1 MSSNHKSRLCQIQTA
16 AFLCLQSLKQSHLS
30 WSGKQLQHLK
40 LSFPCSCQHGDG
52 KHPKQLQCSFSS
64 AADTHYA
71 LRRQLQCSKMG
82 APIATLILLLT
93 TFVHSSHQ
101 WTSHGSVLFFS
112 EGESTLLEAPG
123 DASAG
128 CKWIFTHSE
137 TGHSCCFASHSYFCD
152 SAQCN
157 NRCCERAGAEVNTEV
172 DGVPGC
178 TLALTD
184 LSERKDKG
192 SYKVVF
198 PANSDQGLEVSLWV
212 FQAPPPVS
220 QPVYVDPEGTYKPF
234 RKFYSSSH
242 FFLRTPAKV
251 LGLGRMPSICHQ
263 S

>member
-1 MSSNHKSRLCQIQTA
+1 M
-16 AFLCLQSLKQSHLS
+16 AFLCLPSLKHSHLS

-40 LSFPCSCQHGDG
+40 LSFPRSCQRGDG

-82 APIATLILLLT
+82 APIVTLILLLT

-123 DASAG
+123 DTSAG
-128 CKWIFTHSE
+128 CKWTFTHSD
-137 TGHSCCFASHSYFCD
+137 TGHSCCFASHSYFC
-152 SAQCN
+152 
-157 NRCCERAGAEVNTEV
+157 NRARNKLNLCREMADVNTEV
-172 DGVPGC
+172 SGVPGC

-184 LSERKDKG
+184 LSEKRDKG
-192 SYKVVF
+192 NYKVTF
-198 PANSDQGLEVSLWV
+198 PANTNQGLEVSLWIYP
-212 FQAPPPVS
+212 APVPVTTT
-220 QPVYVDPEGTYKPF
+220 QPVIVDPQGTF
-234 RKFYSSSH
+234 QTFCKFC
-242 FFLRTPAKV
+242 
-251 LGLGRMPSICHQ
+251 PSC